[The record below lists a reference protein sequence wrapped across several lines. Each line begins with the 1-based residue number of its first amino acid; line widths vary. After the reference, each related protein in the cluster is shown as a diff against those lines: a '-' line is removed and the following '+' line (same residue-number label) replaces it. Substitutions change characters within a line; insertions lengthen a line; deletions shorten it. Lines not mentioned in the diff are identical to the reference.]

1 MALPLGKL
9 TLIVGAGLAGSIL
22 AKEGRISD
30 VSGFFSGAF
39 KILKKLQRDDST
51 ISNAKPKNDSLLR
64 QVNSLREELQLLAS
78 SRSVTIVT
86 SNTSGSGKYGVI
98 IVVVVVGYGYIW
110 WKGWKL
116 SDMMFATRRGLN
128 DACASVGKQLEGVYS
143 SISATKRHLSSR
155 IDRVDCKIDECVDN
169 STATKEEVSELRGE
183 VKLIGA
189 DVQSVHHVVRSLE
202 TKISRIEGRQN
213 ETNFGVGKLV
223 GFVRNLESNRP
234 VEQIEGAASSSS
246 RPALELPQVS
256 SSWAVS
262 LPASSSIEPPSPS
275 DRSKKQPLQ
284 NTITA
289 SGLKDLYEISD
300 GVGVS
305 SLGTPG
311 VSNGVHAS
319 EDTNNEIPGSNL
331 FGRTFSGISASF
343 LARNRSVKQSFK

>member
-1 MALPLGKL
+1 
-9 TLIVGAGLAGSIL
+9 
-22 AKEGRISD
+22 
-30 VSGFFSGAF
+30 
-39 KILKKLQRDDST
+39 
-51 ISNAKPKNDSLLR
+51 
-64 QVNSLREELQLLAS
+64 
-78 SRSVTIVT
+78 
-86 SNTSGSGKYGVI
+86 
-98 IVVVVVGYGYIW
+98 
-110 WKGWKL
+110 
-116 SDMMFATRRGLN
+116 MMFATRRGLN

-289 SGLKDLYEISD
+289 SGLKDLYDISD

-305 SLGTPG
+305 SLSTPG

-319 EDTNNEIPGSNL
+319 EDTNNEIPGL